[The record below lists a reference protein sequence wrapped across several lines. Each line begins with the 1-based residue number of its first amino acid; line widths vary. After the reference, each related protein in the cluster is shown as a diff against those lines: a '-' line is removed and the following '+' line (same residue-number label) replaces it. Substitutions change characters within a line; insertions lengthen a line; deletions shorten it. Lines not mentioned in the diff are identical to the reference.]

1 MESTAA
7 ANGCSVVVAGS
18 ADRPDWD
25 AFVAAQP
32 AGDPL
37 QAWGWGEV
45 TAIGGER
52 PVRLIARDSTGRT
65 RGVAQLLVR
74 DSSFGRRVVYVPHGP
89 VVESGSAGDAVL
101 DALLAEIR
109 RVGASE
115 RAMVVKL
122 DPRATTDRSA
132 EAWRST
138 LVDRGLVRARADLQA
153 RTTRVIDL
161 RPGAESLFA
170 SFHRDTRNLVR
181 RAAREGV
188 TTRAMAQP
196 GRAELSDF
204 RAMLLETGSRTG
216 IRVRSGEAFERLAT
230 EFGPSGSMRLVLA
243 DLAGEPIAGCLA
255 LISGNRGFYI
265 YATARRDPALRHA
278 NAAYAALWA
287 LCEELAAAGA
297 ETLDLWGVAEPDDS
311 TADPSWA
318 GFSLFKRAF
327 GGEPLEHP
335 GTFDLV
341 ISAPWY
347 RLRDLRERIR
357 R

>member
-1 MESTAA
+1 M
-7 ANGCSVVVAGS
+7 
-18 ADRPDWD
+18 
-25 AFVAAQP
+25 
-32 AGDPL
+32 
-37 QAWGWGEV
+37 
-45 TAIGGER
+45 GGER
-52 PVRLIARDSTGRT
+52 PVRLIARDGTGRA

-89 VVESGSAGDAVL
+89 VVDGAAADGDSVL
-101 DALLAEIR
+101 DALLAEIK

-132 EAWRST
+132 EAWRAVLT
-138 LVDRGLVRARADLQA
+138 ARGLVRARADLQA

-161 RPGAESLFA
+161 RQGAESLFL

-188 TTRAMAQP
+188 TTRALAQP
-196 GRAELSDF
+196 DPADLAAF

-216 IRVRSGEAFERLAT
+216 IRIRSGEAFERLAA
-230 EFGPSGSMRLVLA
+230 EFGPAGSMRLVLA

-255 LISGNRGFYI
+255 LTSGRHGFYI
-265 YATARRDPALRHA
+265 YATARRDTTLRHA
-278 NAAYAALWA
+278 NAAYASLWA
-287 LCEELAAAGA
+287 LCEELAASGK
-297 ETLDLWGVAEPDDS
+297 ETLDLWGVAEPDDR
-311 TADPSWA
+311 TADPTWA

-347 RLRDLRERIR
+347 RLRDLRERMR